1 MARTKADSTHTPENT
16 QRLDK
21 WLWAARFYKTRSL
34 AVEAINGGKVHLN
47 KQRVKASR
55 TIKPE
60 DILIISKP
68 PYEFEITVL
77 GLSKQ
82 RRPAPEAQLL
92 YHESEQSQIKRQ
104 QLQEE
109 IKNQPLG
116 FRHEKGRPSKR
127 DRRHII
133 KFTQG

>member
-1 MARTKADSTHTPENT
+1 MAKKETASDES

-47 KQRVKASR
+47 NNRVKPSR
-55 TIKPE
+55 TIKP
-60 DILIISKP
+60 DDVLTISKP
-68 PYEFEITVL
+68 PYEHVITVL
-77 GLSKQ
+77 GFSKQ

-92 YHESEQSQIKRQ
+92 YQESEESKLKRE
-104 QLQEE
+104 QLHEQ

-116 FRHEKGRPSKR
+116 YRHEKGRPSKR

-133 KFTQG
+133 KFTRA

>member
-1 MARTKADSTHTPENT
+1 MARKETLSDDTT

-21 WLWAARFYKTRSL
+21 WLWAARFYKTRTL

-47 KQRVKASR
+47 KNRVKPSR
-55 TIKPE
+55 TIKP
-60 DILIISKP
+60 DDVLTISKP
-68 PYEFEITVL
+68 PYEHVITVL

-82 RRPAPEAQLL
+82 RRPAPEAQQL
-92 YHESEQSQIKRQ
+92 YVESEASIAKRE
-104 QLQEE
+104 QLHEE

-116 FRHEKGRPSKR
+116 FRHEKGRPNKR

-133 KFTQG
+133 KFIRKE

>member
-1 MARTKADSTHTPENT
+1 MAKQEKQSDDKS

-47 KQRVKASR
+47 RHRVKPSR
-55 TIKPE
+55 TIKPA
-60 DILIISKP
+60 DILTISKP
-68 PYEFEITVL
+68 PYEHIVTVL
-77 GLSKQ
+77 ALNKQ
-82 RRPAPEAQLL
+82 RRPAIEAQQL
-92 YHESEQSQIKRQ
+92 YIESEESIAKRKLLHEQ
-104 QLQEE
+104 

-116 FRHEKGRPSKR
+116 FRTEKGRPNKR

-133 KFTQG
+133 KFTRKQ